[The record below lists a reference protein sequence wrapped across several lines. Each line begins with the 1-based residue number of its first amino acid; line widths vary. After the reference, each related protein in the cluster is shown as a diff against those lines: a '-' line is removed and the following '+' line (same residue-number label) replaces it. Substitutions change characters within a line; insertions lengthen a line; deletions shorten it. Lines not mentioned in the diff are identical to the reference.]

1 MRCSKCGF
9 DNPLGMKF
17 CGQCTTPLA
26 LICPKCRFENPPDFK
41 FCGQCTTPLNAK
53 PPTAP
58 RPEPLETVSASVIDS
73 DSEKIEDERKT
84 VTALFADIKGS
95 TELEQDLD
103 PEEARAIVDPALK
116 LMIDAVRRYDGY
128 VVQSTGDGIF
138 ALFGAPLAH
147 EDHPQRALY
156 AALRMQ
162 EELRRYSTRLRE
174 AGNLPIEARIGVNTG
189 EVVVRSI
196 ATGRDHTEY
205 TPIGHTTNLASRMQA
220 LAPTGSIAI
229 SEQTRKLVEGYFV
242 LKPLGPTKVKG
253 VSEPVNVYEVTGLGT
268 LRTRLQRAAR
278 FGLTKFV
285 GREREMDAI
294 RTAAEVARAGR
305 GQIVAAIAEAGAGK
319 SRLFAEFKARNTSD
333 WMVLETF
340 SVSHGKA
347 SAYLPLQALLCSY
360 FKINEDD
367 NGRTRR
373 EKVAGRLA
381 LLDPSLEGARP
392 YLFALLGI
400 VDGDDDNRRHWDESL
415 DRLDE
420 YLRQSQRKGPLTQMD
435 AGVRTQR
442 TLDAIK
448 RILLRESLNQPLI
461 LMFEDLHWI
470 DGETQA
476 FVNLLADSIANSR
489 ILLLVNYRPE
499 YSHQWGSKTYYTQ
512 LRLDPLGSDS
522 ASEMLSAMLGDA
534 PELDPLKRLI
544 ITRTLGNPFFM
555 EEMVQVLI
563 DEGVLVRNG
572 AVHLTR
578 PTEAL
583 KIPATVQAILASR
596 IDRLPADEKELLQ
609 TLAVVGD
616 QFALTL
622 ASEVTRLGRD
632 ELAPMLDDLQL
643 AEFIYE
649 QPAAGDVEY
658 TFKHAL
664 TREVAYNSILTERR
678 KSLHERIG
686 AALETLYGESLDDH
700 LGDLALH
707 YGRSANVRK
716 AIEFLTRAAS
726 QASEKSL
733 YAETVGYVNRA
744 IDLLGALPQGEMRAR
759 EELEL
764 QGLKGAALMAV
775 KGFTSDEVG
784 RAYAR
789 ARDLAQEL
797 KDFDQEFA
805 ALQGLWGFRYTRGD
819 DTGAASVAAELMEQ
833 ASQRKQP
840 ALLKYAHYALGASL
854 QQAGKL
860 AEARDHLEQAVALG
874 TQEAPP
880 RRTLLGPEPSVL
892 CLTTLSDV
900 LFGLGYPD
908 QGLRRSHE
916 AMSVVTRESDP
927 FSYAMAMLFLAQA
940 YCMWGEGKKGEELCR
955 DLIDLSDRHG
965 FPFWMAAANRVLC
978 LTIAIQARWEEAI
991 ATINKMLSSSAG
1003 IDDSE
1008 PNQYG
1013 LLPLL
1018 AGANAQLGELD
1029 AAFEVLA
1036 RWQAMREKHPLTPL
1050 DQQYYRVH
1058 GELLLKAGSVTEA
1071 EACLRRAIELSRAQ
1085 AARSEQL
1092 RAAIGLARLLRDT
1105 NRRDEARTM
1114 LAEIYDWFTE
1124 GFDTP
1129 NLKDA
1134 RALFEELGDP
1144 TAD

>member
-9 DNPLGMKF
+9 DNPGGMKF
-17 CGQCTTPLA
+17 CGQCTTPLG

-41 FCGQCTTPLNAK
+41 FCGQCTTSLISEA
-53 PPTAP
+53 AP
-58 RPEPLETVSASVIDS
+58 AARPQLETISSSAADP
-73 DSEKIEDERKT
+73 DAENTEDERKT
-84 VTALFADIKGS
+84 VSALFADIKGS

-189 EVVVRSI
+189 EVVIRSI

-229 SEQTRKLVEGYFV
+229 SEQTRRLVEGYFA
-242 LKPLGPTKVKG
+242 LKPLGPTKIKG
-253 VSEPVNVYEVTGLGT
+253 VSEPVNVYEVTGLGA

-285 GREREMDAI
+285 GREREMDAM
-294 RTAAEVARAGR
+294 RAAAELARAGH

-319 SRLFAEFKARNTSD
+319 SRLFAEFKARNASD

-347 SAYLPLQALLCSY
+347 AAYLPLNALLCSY
-360 FKINEDD
+360 FKINDDD

-381 LLDPSLEGARP
+381 LLDPSLESARP

-400 VDGDDDNRRHWDESL
+400 VEGEDDNRRHWDESL

-420 YLRQSQRKGPLTQMD
+420 YLRQSQRKDPLTQMD
-435 AGVRTQR
+435 AGVRAQR

-448 RILLRESLNQPLI
+448 RILLRESLNQPLMLI
-461 LMFEDLHWI
+461 FEDLHWI
-470 DGETQA
+470 DSETQA
-476 FVNLLADSIANSR
+476 FVNLLADSIANSK

-512 LRLDPLGSDS
+512 LRLDPLGGDS
-522 ASEMLSAMLGDA
+522 ANEMLSALLGDT
-534 PELDPLKRLI
+534 PELEPLKRLVI
-544 ITRTLGNPFFM
+544 SRTLGNPFFM

-572 AVHLTR
+572 TVHLTR

-609 TLAVVGD
+609 TLAVIGD

-622 ASEVTRLGRD
+622 ASEVARLSRD

-649 QPAAGDVEY
+649 PPAAGDIEY
-658 TFKHAL
+658 SFKHAL

-678 KSLHERIG
+678 KALHERIG
-686 AALETLYGESLDDH
+686 AALATLYRESLDDH
-700 LGDLALH
+700 LGDLAHH
-707 YGRSANVRK
+707 YGRSANVPK
-716 AIEFLTRAAS
+716 AIEFLGRAAV

-733 YAETVGYVNRA
+733 FAEALGYVNRA
-744 IDLLGALPQGEMRAR
+744 IDVLGALPQGEARAR
-759 EELEL
+759 AELEL
-764 QGLKGAALMAV
+764 QGIKGAALMAV

-784 RAYAR
+784 QAYAR

-797 KDFDQEFA
+797 KDLDQEFS
-805 ALQGLWGFRYTRGD
+805 ALQGLWGFRYTTGD

-833 ASQRKQP
+833 ASRRNQP
-840 ALLKYAHYALGASL
+840 ALLQYAHYALGASL

-874 TQEAPP
+874 STQEVALK
-880 RRTLLGPEPSVL
+880 RLLLGPEPAVL

-900 LFGLGYPD
+900 LFGLGYLD

-916 AMSVVTRESDP
+916 AMSVVTRERDP

-940 YCMWGEGKKGEELCR
+940 YCVCGEAKKGEEVCR
-955 DLIDLSDRHG
+955 DLIDLCDRHG

-978 LTIAIQARWEEAI
+978 MTIALQARWEETK
-991 ATINKMLSSSAG
+991 ATINKILSNPAG

-1018 AGANAQLGELD
+1018 AAANAQLGELD
-1029 AAFEVLA
+1029 AAFEILA
-1036 RWQAMREKHPLTPL
+1036 RWQAMRQKHPLTPL

-1058 GELLLKAGSVTEA
+1058 AELMLKIGSVTEA
-1071 EACLRRAIELSRAQ
+1071 EASFRRAIDLSRAQ
-1085 AARSEQL
+1085 GARPEQL
-1092 RAAIGLARLLRDT
+1092 RATTGLARLLRDT
-1105 NRRDEARTM
+1105 DRRDEARTV

-1129 NLKDA
+1129 DLMTAK
-1134 RALFEELGDP
+1134 ALLEELRRP
-1144 TAD
+1144 AAD